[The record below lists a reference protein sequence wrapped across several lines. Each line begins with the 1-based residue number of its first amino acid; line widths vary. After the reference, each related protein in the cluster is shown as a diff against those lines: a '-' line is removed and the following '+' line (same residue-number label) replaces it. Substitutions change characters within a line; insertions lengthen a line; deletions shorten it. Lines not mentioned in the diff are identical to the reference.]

1 MTVRPETSHSETPHA
16 EALHSEIAPR
26 GPELDAALVTAL
38 GTEEVARWLAVP
50 DVYVP
55 ELVLVREAGRL
66 RSALLVTRR
75 PHAAYRKIAGV
86 WSDADAALDAAVGL
100 LLDAVAEAGD
110 VVSVK
115 WEDRSGGLA
124 GEAARLGF
132 EPLAAPIR
140 SGAGTDAAAGYVRYL
155 EPWPHRALPYYRQT
169 TEYSCGPVALLM
181 AQAGERSDATITRDE
196 ELRLW
201 RAAAHLP
208 GCGPIGLGLHVDRDV
223 FDPEVFV
230 STERQILH
238 EYLTDPMSIEVRALV
253 DAQDEAAAREQGLA
267 VQHRLLTV
275 DEIAQEVAAGHP
287 VLLLIDEFPWHGE
300 AGPHWVTVHSFR
312 DGAFLLHDPWIDAGH
327 GESWVDTADI
337 PLVGEDVD
345 LIGWWGDPA
354 YRGALVLRPVADAGA
369 EG

>member
-132 EPLAAPIR
+132 EP
-140 SGAGTDAAAGYVRYL
+140 
-155 EPWPHRALPYYRQT
+155 
-169 TEYSCGPVALLM
+169 
-181 AQAGERSDATITRDE
+181 
-196 ELRLW
+196 
-201 RAAAHLP
+201 
-208 GCGPIGLGLHVDRDV
+208 
-223 FDPEVFV
+223 
-230 STERQILH
+230 
-238 EYLTDPMSIEVRALV
+238 
-253 DAQDEAAAREQGLA
+253 
-267 VQHRLLTV
+267 
-275 DEIAQEVAAGHP
+275 
-287 VLLLIDEFPWHGE
+287 
-300 AGPHWVTVHSFR
+300 
-312 DGAFLLHDPWIDAGH
+312 
-327 GESWVDTADI
+327 
-337 PLVGEDVD
+337 
-345 LIGWWGDPA
+345 
-354 YRGALVLRPVADAGA
+354 
-369 EG
+369 